1 MVHVEEY
8 SRRSRIRSTTVSD
21 EEVVEVEEQVS
32 DLLWAGTGSL
42 LLLSKGQQH
51 VDLGGGI
58 RRLHW

>member
-1 MVHVEEY
+1 MTKEA
-8 SRRSRIRSTTVSD
+8 RIRSTTVSD